1 MAAASSE
8 VAGYST
14 VLLITK
20 IGRLQARRQRCQAPK
35 SGTNIPA
42 SNTPVDIISC
52 LNIPF
57 GHIPYRW
64 ASPLPVPVPWEG
76 VRDCTKFGPQC
87 PQANEPLFAGHNLPV
102 FGNLETGSHPV
113 QGDSA
118 DEFEC
123 LNLNIF
129 SPMGT
134 SLDDINGAKKLPV
147 IVWAHGGAYWTGC
160 GGIELYG
167 KTRICSRCIYKLKL
181 ASDASEIVARSVR
194 LGSPVIVVTFNYR
207 LGVLGFLHSRELAL
221 DAQSQSGIPPEFRAT
236 GNLGIVD
243 TYRVFEWVG

>member
-8 VAGYST
+8 VAEYST
-14 VLLITK
+14 VLLTTK

-42 SNTPVDIISC
+42 SNMPVDIISC

-113 QGDSA
+113 QGDLT

-167 KTRICSRCIYKLKL
+167 KTRICSRCI
-181 ASDASEIVARSVR
+181 
-194 LGSPVIVVTFNYR
+194 
-207 LGVLGFLHSRELAL
+207 
-221 DAQSQSGIPPEFRAT
+221 
-236 GNLGIVD
+236 
-243 TYRVFEWVG
+243 